1 MRQRKLLEQGIA
13 MKKILPILIGLSIG
27 SISMSSYADS
37 LLDIYQQAKTND
49 PVLRKAAADRDGV
62 VEQINQARASLLP
75 QLNATGTADY
85 SRSNFN
91 TVNEQNQTAAKLNLT
106 QSLYDRANWVR
117 LTQSEKRASQAEV
130 NYSAAQQNLILRVA
144 NAYFGVLRAQD
155 NLTVILAEKKA
166 VFRQLEQTKQRFD
179 VGLVAITDVQDAQ
192 AQYDQVRASQITAQN
207 DLDNSLENL
216 REITGNLPSQI
227 NILDTKQ
234 FSTDMPLKID
244 QLMKEADAKNLNLM
258 SARLGQELSR
268 EGVRL
273 ASSGHLPTL
282 GLQGSVGVSD
292 TNVTSGPTP
301 STNGDSTSV
310 GVVLSIP
317 IYSGGRTSS
326 EVRQAEYGFIS
337 SSEALEQAYREI
349 QKNVRAAHNNIV
361 ASISSIKAN
370 EQAVVSAKSALD
382 ATEAGYEV
390 GTRTIVDVLN
400 STRSLYNT
408 NRQLANARYDY
419 LINTLNLQGAVG
431 VLNENNIL
439 VLNKVLNTPSPI
451 IPEESIQ

>member
-1 MRQRKLLEQGIA
+1 

-117 LTQSEKRASQAEV
+117 LTQSEKKASQAEV

-227 NILDTKQ
+227 NILDTKR
-234 FSTDMPLKID
+234 FGTDMPLKID

-292 TNVTSGPTP
+292 TNVTSGPAL
-301 STNGDSTSV
+301 SANGDSTSV

-361 ASISSIKAN
+361 ASISSISAN

>member
-1 MRQRKLLEQGIA
+1 

-439 VLNKVLNTPSPI
+439 VLNKVLNTPSPL

>member
-1 MRQRKLLEQGIA
+1 
-13 MKKILPILIGLSIG
+13 MKKILPILIGLSIS

>member
-1 MRQRKLLEQGIA
+1 

-117 LTQSEKRASQAEV
+117 LTQSEKKASQAEV

-227 NILDTKQ
+227 NILDTKR

-301 STNGDSTSV
+301 SANGDSTSV

>member
-1 MRQRKLLEQGIA
+1 

-117 LTQSEKRASQAEV
+117 LTQSEKKASQAEV

-292 TNVTSGPTP
+292 TNVTSGPSL

>member
-1 MRQRKLLEQGIA
+1 

-292 TNVTSGPTP
+292 TNVTSGSTP

>member
-1 MRQRKLLEQGIA
+1 

-75 QLNATGTADY
+75 QLNAAGTADY
-85 SRSNFN
+85 SRSNFGF
-91 TVNEQNQTAAKLNLT
+91 VSEQNQTAAKLNLT

-117 LTQSEKRASQAEV
+117 LTQSEKKASQAEV

-234 FSTDMPLKID
+234 FRTDMPLKID

-268 EGVRL
+268 EDVRL

-292 TNVTSGPTP
+292 TDVTKGS
-301 STNGDSTSV
+301 SLLDSSNHGDSSSI
-310 GVVLSIP
+310 GVTLSIP

>member
-1 MRQRKLLEQGIA
+1 

-390 GTRTIVDVLN
+390 GTRTIV
-400 STRSLYNT
+400 
-408 NRQLANARYDY
+408 
-419 LINTLNLQGAVG
+419 
-431 VLNENNIL
+431 
-439 VLNKVLNTPSPI
+439 
-451 IPEESIQ
+451 

>member
-1 MRQRKLLEQGIA
+1 

-301 STNGDSTSV
+301 SANGDSTSV

-349 QKNVRAAHNNIV
+349 QKNVRAAHNNIG

-451 IPEESIQ
+451 SPEESIQ